1 MKAKILWFTGMS
13 GTGKSTLAKGVETT
27 LVNKGYSVKI
37 LDGDTIRKHYPQ
49 KLTFSYEDIK
59 KNHGQ
64 IRQMCQK
71 YQDRDYIIVSVI
83 TPFNSSRTQN
93 RIEFGQNYFE
103 IYLHSDMDILIK
115 RDTKGLYSLAMEGK
129 IDNLIGFNSSIP
141 FEEPE
146 SPDLKIDTG
155 YQKVDQSINTILK
168 YLGIKKIFCTLGPAS
183 LNQRVISRL
192 DQIGVDLFRINLS
205 HTSIEDLPKQIDYI
219 KKYTSTP
226 ICLDLEGAQFRTG
239 KLENNLAELEE
250 NCFVKIYREH
260 VLGNKDGF
268 TITPKEIITKVNK
281 GDLIFIDKDFVILQ
295 VMDKN
300 QDYLTTCVRISGTF
314 GSNKAVNLSRSI
326 YLPPISPKDKQSIKK
341 GREMGVKHFALS
353 FAQRSQDVEMLRDL
367 AGEGSHIISK
377 IESIMGIKNLQ
388 PIIDAS
394 DSILIDRG
402 DLSREVPLEQIPFYQ
417 KMIIKTAN
425 QSSKP
430 AYVATNLMETM
441 IKEKRP
447 TRAEVND
454 VVNTLLDGADGL
466 VMAAETAIGDYPI
479 LCTNRVAK
487 IIAHYQDWFEN
498 KQDVTNIQPISLLPH
513 PHGNQLVQQIINPDM
528 ISKYQNCQRIPV
540 DLQTM
545 LDAYHI
551 STGSFSPITGF
562 MTVEQVNSVLKNF
575 TLPNGTSW
583 TL

>member
-183 LNQRVISRL
+183 LNQ
-192 DQIGVDLFRINLS
+192 
-205 HTSIEDLPKQIDYI
+205 
-219 KKYTSTP
+219 
-226 ICLDLEGAQFRTG
+226 
-239 KLENNLAELEE
+239 
-250 NCFVKIYREH
+250 
-260 VLGNKDGF
+260 
-268 TITPKEIITKVNK
+268 
-281 GDLIFIDKDFVILQ
+281 
-295 VMDKN
+295 
-300 QDYLTTCVRISGTF
+300 
-314 GSNKAVNLSRSI
+314 
-326 YLPPISPKDKQSIKK
+326 
-341 GREMGVKHFALS
+341 
-353 FAQRSQDVEMLRDL
+353 
-367 AGEGSHIISK
+367 
-377 IESIMGIKNLQ
+377 
-388 PIIDAS
+388 
-394 DSILIDRG
+394 
-402 DLSREVPLEQIPFYQ
+402 
-417 KMIIKTAN
+417 
-425 QSSKP
+425 
-430 AYVATNLMETM
+430 
-441 IKEKRP
+441 
-447 TRAEVND
+447 
-454 VVNTLLDGADGL
+454 
-466 VMAAETAIGDYPI
+466 
-479 LCTNRVAK
+479 
-487 IIAHYQDWFEN
+487 
-498 KQDVTNIQPISLLPH
+498 
-513 PHGNQLVQQIINPDM
+513 
-528 ISKYQNCQRIPV
+528 
-540 DLQTM
+540 
-545 LDAYHI
+545 
-551 STGSFSPITGF
+551 
-562 MTVEQVNSVLKNF
+562 
-575 TLPNGTSW
+575 
-583 TL
+583 